1 MRNIKSYD
9 SIQSIQ
15 NIEEKIVQDI
25 NILRNEDINFDVFFK
40 YIFRDCCGCLDKEC
54 NIVELRDNNLSK
66 IMRYSSGDSVMRSLE
81 SLDVESK
88 VECNIIKIDIGRVIK
103 KVYSNIGSIS
113 SSKIALAIRFIEMFK
128 KSGLIRKD
136 QDMYF
141 LLNSNMRFK
150 WNNIK
155 RLSIGDIKK
164 FKLENVKV
172 FNELVKKYVLEIVL
186 TDEEEL
192 LMIKSLF
199 WYFRKVI
206 VDSVVSDIIRLDN
219 LNIKAMSVGSTKLS
233 SDYDITL
240 DGTYKDNSK
249 VIKKFNRLMEI
260 IFMDDSESV
269 FDTNIYGV
277 SFIKDKSRVVIGD
290 KVDDKINNTLIKAF
304 NKEHIKC
311 GQFNY
316 ILSQEKDF
324 IISQHIWAFIKLLLR
339 LNKIQDNDEELYG
352 LSLGELSKNFGD
364 NLYYMSAVTFTNK
377 YESNLDYYQSTVN
390 DANRFLVNSGDNGS
404 DYLVSNFISYVNYN
418 GSETYLTSG
427 AFLDV
432 VVNNQICK
440 NNQDNIVELDFNS
453 YLDSFIENMADL
465 MTHYHK
471 EKYLKRA
478 SEALNNMLRVGEG
491 FDIKAEC
498 NIPLK
503 KKIYKDKEDKENK
516 CKDSTLGEYVQFI
529 LSMIKK
535 LQTQCSSD
543 ILECQSFII
552 IYYILYCVILV
563 FRRYME
569 WSNITQKELNSGVNK
584 FNDLNFKNFKVPI
597 ESKIREVFNE

>member
-25 NILRNEDINFDVFFK
+25 NILRNEDINFDIFFK

-54 NIVELRDNNLSK
+54 NIVELRDNNLKK
-66 IMRYSSGDSVMRSLE
+66 IMSYSSDDSVIRSLE

-88 VECNIIKIDIGRVIK
+88 VECNIIKINIGRVIK

-113 SSKIALAIRFIEMFK
+113 NSKIALAIRFIEMFK

-164 FKLENVKV
+164 FKLEKV
-172 FNELVKKYVLEIVL
+172 NIFNELVNKYVLEVVL

-206 VDSVVSDIIRLDN
+206 VDSIVSDIIRLDN

-277 SFIKDKSRVVIGD
+277 SFIKDKSRVVVG
-290 KVDDKINNTLIKAF
+290 DKINNTVIKAF

-311 GQFNY
+311 GKFNY
-316 ILSQEKDF
+316 ILSEEKDF

-377 YESNLDYYQSTVN
+377 YESDLDYYQKTVN

-418 GSETYLTSG
+418 GSETYLTNG

-432 VVNNQICK
+432 VVNNQMCK
-440 NNQDNIVELDFNS
+440 NNPDNMVELDFNS
-453 YLDSFIENMADL
+453 YLDSFIENMSDL

-471 EKYLKRA
+471 VKYLDRA
-478 SEALNNMLRVGEG
+478 GDALNNMLRVGEG
-491 FDIKAEC
+491 FDKKVEC
-498 NIPLK
+498 DIPLRK
-503 KKIYKDKEDKENK
+503 EIYKIK
-516 CKDSTLGEYVQFI
+516 CEGSSLGEYVKFI
-529 LSMIKK
+529 LNMIRK
-535 LQTQCSSD
+535 LQEECSDD

-563 FRRYME
+563 FRRYMK
-569 WSNITQKELNSGVNK
+569 WSNINQEVLKSGVK
-584 FNDLNFKNFKVPI
+584 RFNDLNFKNFKVPI
-597 ESKIREVFNE
+597 ESKIGEVFNE